1 MGPDGVGEVAV
12 DDGISFKPRNPH
24 LELTVPA
31 RVGRPRVG
39 AMEQDAH
46 REEHVRQL
54 WLGSHQTGH
63 SRGVRNVSERWT
75 LTSERLFPRLVTNRL
90 LITSNVEYMPSTNP
104 AFEARGRCQSV
115 T

>member
-12 DDGISFKPRNPH
+12 DDGISFKPRNQH
-24 LELTVPA
+24 VELTVPA

-75 LTSERLFPRLVTNRL
+75 LTSERLFPSMPWGRTFS
-90 LITSNVEYMPSTNP
+90 TAGPPSPST
-104 AFEARGRCQSV
+104 
-115 T
+115 